1 LLALRLF
8 ATALRIDPANVL
20 SLWRRPWVLR
30 GLATALVWC
39 VGGNPRPGHDT
50 TPTPP
55 APT

>member
-1 LLALRLF
+1 
-8 ATALRIDPANVL
+8 
-20 SLWRRPWVLR
+20 VLR